1 MKSYK
6 KGFTLVELVVV
17 LMILA
22 ILLGAA
28 TFGLYSYTR
37 YAKFKNYNEDAQTIY
52 VAAQEALTHY
62 KASGQLTDY
71 AAQVKTY
78 ALKTSDAKNY
88 NKIKPMINNEYNG
101 RLYTIFYSPDYIKDE
116 KGYNEQSHNLFEQ
129 LMERYLSNHNVLDGN
144 ITIEFD
150 PSDGVVYSVSYSLQ
164 ADYLYYGQDK
174 DDDKDET
181 VVDITNRDIK
191 IRKQR
196 MFGYYDVNNLTA
208 AAPLDAEKPTITNL
222 ELVNGESLYLKWCMD
237 DIYNEVAES
246 FEYNIELYNGAENY
260 TNNSQSLMKFKINST
275 SNLIPD
281 KESDLPEVNCE
292 IIKGNLTE
300 EYKLRSYKTIE
311 NNRTYFY
318 VVLDAI
324 DLSSLTYQDSIT
336 GSYKIYAIN
345 NEKLAETYSF
355 ERFGL
360 NTESIYARVRA
371 SSRSFKSSVWKQSNI
386 EDTLFD
392 LREKE
397 QITQEI
403 TLTDIQT
410 TIANISNNRH
420 LYNIRF
426 IEDKDIS
433 LRNLSDK
440 YIYKQVNLI
449 NYNKAEIYK
458 TDSISNIDGSKDRQV
473 IKYLSKNLPS
483 FPSLGKL
490 NMDNQFIN
498 TSDYSISNLK
508 LGDDEN
514 ENGVGL
520 FKVNNG
526 IIDGLT
532 LKNAKVNGKEDIG
545 AITAYNSGT
554 IKNTVVSGEVSGIK
568 NVGGIA
574 GTVISSTE
582 SGTILIEDSTNNA
595 DIEGNEN
602 VGGIIGI
609 TDQAITVN
617 KCNNSGRI
625 IGTTNQDSS
634 NNLGGIAGYNSPKC
648 TISES
653 TSSSKWKDEDALTT
667 VSNAQY
673 VGGIAGINN
682 GTIKDCSTGISNQS
696 TYVVGDKFVG
706 GIVGAQEDQGV
717 LTNTSIKSNKCIVV
731 GNENVGGIIGQNTK
745 DISNWNN
752 EGVIICKVSNGGGI
766 AGANTNLINNCKAFV
781 RYNALTINYEE
792 IKKYSTGSNIGGIAG
807 INQGIINSDVEQENI
822 VVSVGHNNVGGIV
835 GNNQGTMKNQKVTG
849 GYIFGIDNVG
859 GSLGYNSSGD
869 TLKDQTIKVNVN
881 QIEGNNNVAGVIG
894 YNQVKL
900 DKSAELNVSFNTDSF
915 AGYVSGKE
923 NIGGFIGLNDIY
935 CKKLTI
941 GNDSIYSNDMNY
953 IKGEIY
959 VGGVIGKD
967 SSIDSEHGNHTMI
980 EIKNIDNK
988 TRIISTGYKNKYDHD
1003 LNENVNYSYT
1013 AGIIGY
1019 NSDCMTIN
1027 NCSNQKQVTV
1037 NDAVQYLGGLVEVN
1051 EGAVVN
1057 CTTYSLGSYTRSNV
1071 GGLVGKNAGGAN
1083 MDNCSLSGIITGKD
1097 NVGGFVVDN
1106 FGTITNSYSSENA
1119 AVNASGTNVGGL
1131 VACNYN
1137 NIDETNI
1144 SITVNG
1150 NGVNAGGIVG
1160 LNAGSVSNIKMTSS
1174 QNVTGNAFVG
1184 GVIGKHIGG
1193 NISGLHNINNVTAK
1207 IGLAGGVIG
1216 TVDVTDTIE
1225 VRNCINNGSVVAI
1238 MGNAGGITS
1247 EVSSSVVIK
1256 NAINNGSIK
1265 ATLSHAGGI
1274 VAINNGVIESSQVN
1288 NGVEITGRGYV
1299 GGIATENH
1307 GIINECQIGSVDLS
1321 VYGAVLAGKDK
1332 NIYIGGI
1339 SAINGNNGQ
1348 IINTSSLESSPLTID
1363 DSFESSYFGG
1373 VAGLNEGIIT
1383 SDKNVVILANIG
1395 SSSSNFDAYFGG
1407 IAGVNNNM
1415 IKGYT
1420 FTGIITGK
1428 GGRNFGYGG
1437 IVGINEAIILN
1448 CKVTDTEIQTSAD
1461 EANTGGIA
1469 GYNKSNGLVNDS
1481 IINGKTQVKGPQS
1494 KNDSAY
1500 IGYVG
1505 GIVGTNE
1512 GSVDNCNHENLDDK
1526 VTVATSKGNLGGIIG
1541 LNTGAGKVNNCSTGA
1556 SWNSIQSSLAGTDL
1570 ATGGIIG
1577 YSDSSSDSYNNLI
1590 NRAEVIKKAGNSVG
1604 GIFGRLENNSSL
1616 WTITNC
1622 INYGTVKGSSDA
1634 RIGGIIG
1641 QIKYKGGNIT
1651 DCINY
1656 GNLEDGGS
1664 QGIGGVIGYIF
1675 TINSGEV
1682 LNISNCTN
1690 FGNSTLT
1697 NAAGILGLARGTDR
1711 NVDGAT
1717 FNISNCTNVG
1727 KLTGSN
1733 AVGIS
1738 RLIENSLTSSAIYNI
1753 SNCVNYNN
1761 FGKNGSGIVWIG
1773 GNEKNIGLLENNID
1787 CGNSYYPIGE
1797 KDSTKA
1803 IASYYFTRQASTTIN
1818 YSNIDTSDSKTY
1830 QIVNGEYIS
1839 RDSENEDS
1847 GNTNPAHLFD
1857 GVNNIKDDKE
1867 TKDIGKYYSLNA
1879 NGNGGSTN
1887 KLFYKYPIVFRV
1899 AMKDSNK
1906 LLKSMTITWHGTD
1919 RKLYYYYRIHKTT
1932 GEEIEVRGNEKVL
1945 DSINEKFFA
1954 QTYGTNVS
1962 TDLFEDNGYE
1972 DVEYVDIIIAAGYR
1986 NNQNTFC
1993 NYVAVDEIEVN
2004 EKANKEIVTITNED
2018 MKRESYQT
2026 SALLVKKE
2034 NDIYTAINEE
2044 RNVAITNMKID
2055 PLIEKLPNNESLS
2068 LFKYNNLNLAISGYL
2083 RGDNNDYSKDKVTIT
2098 EVLDDGGKYRVAWSF
2113 KDEKGKDVNA
2123 SRYQIE
2129 VKSSIN
2135 NTLYFNTVVYGNK
2148 YGYIPA
2154 DSTWGSVKVYVTA
2167 LSNLNNSDT
2176 SKPYQF
2182 KMSEPLISP
2191 NYNLVFNDNKK
2202 FDVVIN
2208 NLEDYSNGDQIN
2220 ISYLDSEVIYTVGN
2234 TENVTID
2241 PFENNG
2247 VFVSAQASPGAISQ
2261 AKGYGKSITS
2271 SAETR
2276 AWPIAKYFVDTIS
2289 LKGFKGASPNNLRY
2303 EISFK
2308 SGNDVQA
2315 YYRQDLLL
2323 PDDNIDGLPVAVS
2336 SSIYR
2341 INRDATNM
2349 VTELSSIPEDI
2360 VNQDKVRVQ
2369 SYVWSTQNHV
2379 ATYYRYVYKNIT
2391 NEELK
2396 TKMSTFT
2403 TDGKLNDGYVIEK
2416 NIDGTYSIYYSLSLK
2431 EGIAEM
2437 SKLNDKKFIVSD
2449 IKVPD
2454 SKSKPIIDNVTPEL
2468 IDNKY
2473 TFTWKADGDSSG
2485 IDYYN
2490 ITLYGVDKA
2499 GGEVE
2504 LVNETVN
2511 GLSYTTDDAS
2521 QWNYK
2526 QLRVVVT
2533 HLGAVDSNGM
2543 TVKLSSSSE
2552 AIYNYKLKLSQ
2563 VTAPLVSI
2571 ISDKHSY
2578 TYNVLFS
2585 KLIDAEE
2592 IAAVEYYE
2600 VHARTKVNGKVYE
2613 ITENTTSDNCSIVLE
2628 FVDKDGKIIE
2638 VPEGNEI
2645 EFYVNAIAKK
2655 DNQVFTDSLT
2665 GDISS
2670 ITLPHRIAKPNG
2682 ENITIDK
2689 GPLSINEINTNGI
2702 IITKRSNTTIDLDAN
2717 YEIKYILEGYN
2728 NQYSEPKTMDGTISN
2743 GSINLKNLISGDL
2756 SDFAGRKIKFM
2767 LRAVSSQ
2774 AVSSKWS
2781 DEITLILPKGKID
2794 FVVEDLNISENKE
2807 ELTLYENNIPS
2818 SIKYELNQKS
2828 IILPVHKY
2836 SNGYDLAINY
2846 QQLNTLE
2853 DRYRFYHSLK
2863 VNNQEVKRITTD
2875 HIRVM
2880 DNGITTNPDGTIN
2893 YDRFIVNYD
2902 VYDLQRDDKNNLV
2915 LDNEGNYIVNTIPTK
2930 LNEYETKVD
2939 ELGNINTYIYSF
2951 DYMAKTYK
2959 GITPSGNSQSLTVI
2973 PKLYINLDPDG
2984 NISSYQF
2991 VMLDTVGHNDIILNI
3006 SSDKAITANIRFT
3019 ALVNDSEHYVESQVL
3034 EYYREQFENTF
3045 IEGTRVYDPSQSIR
3059 SYLEKML
3066 NVPK

>member
-336 GSYKIYAIN
+336 GSYKTYAIN

-440 YIYKQVNLI
+440 YIYKQVNSI

-498 TSDYSISNLK
+498 TSDYSVSNLK

-617 KCNNSGRI
+617 KCNNTGRI

-634 NNLGGIAGYNSPKC
+634 NNLGGIAGYNSLKC
-648 TISES
+648 AISES

-923 NIGGFIGLNDIY
+923 NIGGFIGLNDVY

-988 TRIISTGYKNKYDHD
+988 TRIISTGYKNKYDYD

-1037 NDAVQYLGGLVEVN
+1037 NDAVQYLGGLVEIN

-1225 VRNCINNGSVVAI
+1225 VRNCINDGSVVAI

-1420 FTGIITGK
+1420 FTGKITGN
-1428 GGRNFGYGG
+1428 GGADYGYGG
-1437 IVGINEAIILN
+1437 VAGINNNLIN
-1448 CKVTDTEIQTSAD
+1448 DCKVISTSIETKGDAANH
-1461 EANTGGIA
+1461 ANTGGIV
-1469 GYNKSNGLVNDS
+1469 GYNQDNGIIYNSTVGSNLS
-1481 IINGKTQVKGPQS
+1481 INAGGFG
-1494 KNDSAY
+1494 Y
-1500 IGYVG
+1500 I
-1505 GIVGTNE
+1505 
-1512 GSVDNCNHENLDDK
+1512 
-1526 VTVATSKGNLGGIIG
+1526 GGIIG
-1541 LNTGAGKVNNCSTGA
+1541 LNEGQVSGVIHQDINGVQIPGKVLIETYQG
-1556 SWNSIQSSLAGTDL
+1556 SIGGIVGYNRGDGSVSDCTTSKEWQIVCTAAATDMS
-1570 ATGGIIG
+1570 AGGIIG
-1577 YSDSSSDSYNNLI
+1577 YSSSSVNSYTNLI
-1590 NRAEVIKKAGNSVG
+1590 NYANVNKTVGNSLA
-1604 GIFGRLENNSSL
+1604 GILGRLENSASI
-1616 WTITNC
+1616 WTVDNC
-1622 INYGTVKGSSDA
+1622 HNYGTISGTATNDGG
-1634 RIGGIIG
+1634 RIGGLIG
-1641 QIKYKGGNIT
+1641 QIKYRGGNI
-1651 DCINY
+1651 INCS
-1656 GNLEDGGS
+1656 N
-1664 QGIGGVIGYIF
+1664 QGDIICNSVSSISGTVGYIYALDP
-1675 TINSGEV
+1675 GEV
-1682 LNISNCTN
+1682 LNINNTTNLGKISTGKINGIASGLFGQVRTNGLVNGEINIINCINAGVIEGSTEAGIVALS
-1690 FGNSTLT
+1690 GNS
-1697 NAAGILGLARGTDR
+1697 GQ
-1711 NVDGAT
+1711 
-1717 FNISNCTNVG
+1717 F
-1727 KLTGSN
+1727 
-1733 AVGIS
+1733 
-1738 RLIENSLTSSAIYNI
+1738 NI
-1753 SNCVNYNN
+1753 SNCVNYDKIDEK
-1761 FGKNGSGIVWIG
+1761 GAGIVYVSSNKG
-1773 GNEKNIGLLENNID
+1773 RLKTLSNNID
-1787 CGNSYYPIGE
+1787 SGISHYPIINENDSKLTSGNYYFINRLGSNILYGNVDVGKSKIYLANGNS
-1797 KDSTKA
+1797 
-1803 IASYYFTRQASTTIN
+1803 
-1818 YSNIDTSDSKTY
+1818 
-1830 QIVNGEYIS
+1830 VNGADI
-1839 RDSENEDS
+1839 N
-1847 GNTNPAHLFD
+1847 ALFD
-1857 GVNNIKDDKE
+1857 GEIKDSGD
-1867 TKDIGKYYSLNA
+1867 
-1879 NGNGGSTN
+1879 
-1887 KLFYKYPIVFRV
+1887 
-1899 AMKDSNK
+1899 
-1906 LLKSMTITWHGTD
+1906 
-1919 RKLYYYYRIHKTT
+1919 
-1932 GEEIEVRGNEKVL
+1932 
-1945 DSINEKFFA
+1945 
-1954 QTYGTNVS
+1954 
-1962 TDLFEDNGYE
+1962 EDNGKHFSVDMNSNNGMNNNNYKTPLVIDIALKDKTADLSSVNIDWYGDTSSDQRQVFYE
-1972 DVEYVDIIIAAGYR
+1972 VSLYQIGSNKPVYTSGSLIKDYGETTSEIKFDTSYTNIDYVEIKITGGVR
-1986 NNQNTFC
+1986 NTNYPTGTPTASR
-1993 NYVAVDEIEVN
+1993 YVAIYEIKLN
-2004 EKANKEIVTITNED
+2004 GKANKETIISENPTNIVPYGTDELKVEYNGTTYVGENEA
-2018 MKRESYQT
+2018 KNI
-2026 SALLVKKE
+2026 K
-2034 NDIYTAINEE
+2034 
-2044 RNVAITNMKID
+2044 ITNMPIN
-2055 PLIEKLPNNESLS
+2055 PLVSSVPSDSGIATLARY
-2068 LFKYNNLNLAISGYL
+2068 KYENLNLAITGYTSG
-2083 RGDNNDYSKDKVTIT
+2083 DDNDYSKYRPKIIKDEDIGGIYKVTW
-2098 EVLDDGGKYRVAWSF
+2098 EL
-2113 KDEKGKDVNA
+2113 KDSNGNDINA
-2123 SRYQIE
+2123 ARYLLE
-2129 VKSSIN
+2129 VKDNKGII
-2135 NTLYFNTVVYGNK
+2135 VYEDTIYGSMD
-2148 YGYIPA
+2148 GYIPVNT
-2154 DSTWGSVKVYVTA
+2154 DWGKVSVTVTA
-2167 LSNLNNSDT
+2167 LSNRANSLTSNPYNNIIM
-2176 SKPYQF
+2176 KP
-2182 KMSEPLISP
+2182 PLKTP
-2191 NYNLVFNDNKK
+2191 NFNFVAKSNGN

-2208 NLEDYSNGDQIN
+2208 NIDDYEVGDIIRIKKDSNILKTITVEIDNLNNKKSNYGEITGSNSNFVVSIQAEPGSIN
-2220 ISYLDSEVIYTVGN
+2220 KN
-2234 TENVTID
+2234 
-2241 PFENNG
+2241 
-2247 VFVSAQASPGAISQ
+2247 
-2261 AKGYGKSITS
+2261 KYGKSVTF

-2276 AWPIAKYFVDTIS
+2276 AVS
-2289 LKGFKGASPNNLRY
+2289 VNGFNNKIIDFIGFMGASTNSLRY
-2303 EISFK
+2303 KINFK
-2308 SGNDVQA
+2308 TGIDIQA

-2323 PDDNIDGLPVAVS
+2323 PDTNIEGLPVAVS

-2341 INRDATNM
+2341 VNRYATSM
-2349 VTELSSIPEDI
+2349 STELSSIPESI
-2360 VNQDKVRVQ
+2360 ANQDKVRVQ
-2369 SYVWSTQNHV
+2369 SYVWSSQNDV
-2379 ATYYRYVYKNIT
+2379 SLYYQYIYQNISST
-2391 NEELK
+2391 ELK
-2396 TKMSTFT
+2396 NYMGNFT
-2403 TDGKLNDGYVIEK
+2403 SNGKLDDGYVIEK
-2416 NIDGTYSIYYSLSLK
+2416 NIDGTYSVYYSESLK
-2431 EGIAEM
+2431 IGISEM
-2437 SKLNDKKFIVSD
+2437 KFSDDSDKKYLVKD
-2449 IKVPD
+2449 ITLPEFMT
-2454 SKSKPIIDNVTPEL
+2454 KPIIDNVTPEL

-2600 VHARTKVNGKVYE
+2600 VHARTKVNGKEYE
-2613 ITENTTSDNCSIVLE
+2613 IIKNTTSDNCSMVLE

-2939 ELGNINTYIYSF
+2939 ELGNITTYIYSF

-2984 NISSYQF
+2984 NVSSYQF
-2991 VMLDTVGHNDIILNI
+2991 VMLDTVGHNDTILNI